1 MTLAR
6 WEEYYEGLLG
16 KPKIDTHEHFLP
28 SEEINDEKDPLF
40 AILRDSYLPW
50 ILFGARDLKR
60 TEFDKEELLHGISR
74 VPASGFYRYLLRAFR
89 FMYGIE
95 ENNITGNNWN
105 VFSEAVTGA
114 RAEGLDLIEHWL
126 FDTLGVQKAI
136 LDRYWVVGDY
146 QVDRRRFAPVFR
158 IDPYFF
164 GFSSASRDH
173 DGNTPYGPG
182 EKKGEEIVTF
192 ADYLELVERR
202 IKKGLAEGVVA
213 FKCAVAYDR
222 SLDFS
227 LPSRQAAERAFYQE
241 EGQED
246 SEGVID
252 FQNFLFH
259 HFMRKAAEADLP
271 VQIHTGPGKAFQSAA
286 SRLGSI
292 FEMYSSVKISLFHG
306 SFPWVGEP
314 GAMAL
319 FYPNLNIDLVWLP
332 VMSPSFGE
340 IALTQW
346 LETTGGARIMMGG
359 DSWNVEGAV
368 GSILENVEVIAR
380 VLARLERKGYLS
392 AHTAWQIGQMILWDN
407 PRDFFGERLQ
417 V

>member
-1 MTLAR
+1 MDR
-6 WEEYYEGLLG
+6 WREYFEGLLE
-16 KPKIDTHEHFLP
+16 KAKIDTHEHFLP
-28 SEEINDEKDPLF
+28 LEEENHEEDPLF
-40 AILRDSYLPW
+40 GILKNSYLPW

-60 TEFDKEELLHGISR
+60 TEYDRHELLRGMKRI
-74 VPASGFYRYLLRAFR
+74 PASGFYRYIVRALR

-95 ENNITGNNWN
+95 DTEITESNWD
-105 VFSEAVTGA
+105 VFSEAVA
-114 RAEGLDLIEHWL
+114 DAHSKDVDLMEYWL
-126 FDTLGVQKAI
+126 FDKLRVEKAV

-146 QVDRRRFAPVFR
+146 QVDRRRFAAVFR

-164 GFSSASRDH
+164 GYSSGAKDH
-173 DGNTPYGPG
+173 DGNSPYGPG

-202 IKKGLAEGVVA
+202 IKKGLTEGVVA
-213 FKCAVAYDR
+213 FKCAIAYDR

-246 SEGVID
+246 SEGILD

-259 HFMRKAAEADLP
+259 HFMRKAAEVDLP

-286 SRLGSI
+286 SRLGPI

-314 GAMAL
+314 GAMSL

-332 VMSPSFGE
+332 IMSPSFGE
-340 IALTQW
+340 MALTQW
-346 LETTGGARIMMGG
+346 LETTGGQRIMMGG

-368 GSILENVEVIAR
+368 GSILENLEVISR

-392 AHTAWQIGQMILWDN
+392 KSTAWQIAQMILWDN
-407 PRDFFGERLQ
+407 PREFFGDRLKIQ
-417 V
+417 